1 MLRQKGNLNQ
11 MNAQRD
17 RGIRAKSRSLP
28 PDRQFDS
35 YLVTLYSLMLM
46 VVLVVGATGY
56 AGIHGL
62 LASTTTAAKAAR
74 VKVEQLNRE
83 ARPDRI
89 VTPPVIALALI
100 AALFVDVADRTSN
113 PRRYQLIQREP

>member
-17 RGIRAKSRSLP
+17 RGIRAKLRSLP

-35 YLVTLYSLMLM
+35 YLVTLCSLMLM

-56 AGIHGL
+56 AGIDGL
-62 LASTTTAAKAAR
+62 LASTTTAAKAAP
-74 VKVEQLNRE
+74 VEIEQLNPA

-89 VTPPVIALALI
+89 VTPAAIALALI
-100 AALFVDVADRTSN
+100 AALLVFVADRTSN
-113 PRRYQLIQREP
+113 PRRDQLIQRET